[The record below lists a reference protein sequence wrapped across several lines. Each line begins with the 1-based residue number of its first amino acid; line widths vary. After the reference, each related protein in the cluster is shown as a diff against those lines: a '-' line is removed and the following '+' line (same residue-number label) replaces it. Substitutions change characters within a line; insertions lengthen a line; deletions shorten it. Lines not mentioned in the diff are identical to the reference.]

1 MNNKL
6 PKLIALS
13 GHKGSGKDTMGVHL
27 LASHGYRPI
36 SLAAPLKDMTAQL
49 YNIPRWHFDSREW
62 KDAPLLTLP
71 VADTDAFSEMI
82 HWQLREELS
91 SGFWTPR
98 ALLILEGSAK
108 RSVFANYWLKKLVG
122 VVMSSEDSFVVT
134 DMRYRN
140 EADMFKILIPGSI
153 NIRGIREGN
162 TILTEDAS
170 ERDLDGYQFDR
181 TIYNSGSL
189 ADFHTTIDLH
199 MTEEK

>member
-1 MNNKL
+1 MNK

-49 YNIPRWHFDSREW
+49 YDIPRWHFDSREW
-62 KDAPLLTLP
+62 KDSPIMTLP
-71 VADTDAFSEMI
+71 VEDTDAFSEMI

-108 RSVFANYWLKKLVG
+108 RSVFANYWLKKLIN
-122 VVMSSEDSFVVT
+122 VVMQSPDNFVVT

-153 NIRGIREGN
+153 NIRVVREGH
-162 TILTEDAS
+162 TILTQDAS

-181 TIYNSGSL
+181 TIHNSGSL
-189 ADFHTTIDLH
+189 EQFHTTIDIH
-199 MTEEK
+199 MSEEK